1 MNKIFQFVCDKKIGA
16 WLFLDYKEK
25 YLSWTEN
32 VYIDD
37 ADKLDLKNIFDDD
50 HEIKE
55 RFYKDLEFGTG
66 GLRGIIGIGTNRINK
81 YVIRKISQGLANFI
95 NKSQEKN
102 KSVAIAYDSRSY
114 SQEFA
119 KETALVLNANGI
131 KSYLFD
137 ELHPTPVL
145 SFAVRYLNCCAGVVI
160 TASHNPKEYNGYK
173 VYGEDGGQV
182 VSPVDKEIVD
192 CVNKIT
198 DFDQIKLMSEKEAIE
213 KGLLNLIGKEIDN
226 EYIKK
231 IKEQRINLDLKHD
244 LKIVYTPLNGA
255 GNKLV
260 QRILKESDFENVYV
274 VKEQESPDP
283 SFKTIGIPNPEN
295 PKAFDL
301 ALKLAKEKN
310 ADIILATD
318 PDSDRIG
325 VAVKDKNDEYKFLTG
340 NMTGVLLLE
349 YILSQKKKLNKMPV
363 NPVII
368 STIVSSRMA
377 KLIALDYHAEYTDVL
392 TGFKYIAQEIK
403 KFKKEKSF
411 VFGFEESYGCLIGTH
426 ARDKDAIVA
435 AMLIC
440 EMADYYKEKN
450 LNLIEALEN
459 IYKKYG
465 YHREKLES
473 MELKGFDGLEKIK
486 KIMSCLRGN
495 KLKEI
500 NGLKIK
506 SFSDYKL
513 GIKKFCD
520 EKVMELK
527 LPKSDV
533 IYFEFDNDSWIC
545 VRPSGTEPKL
555 KIYFGVV
562 GKNLIDADKKLDL
575 LSESFLSEIKD
586 YDLQGCLV

>member
-1 MNKIFQFVCDKKIGA
+1 M
-16 WLFLDYKEK
+16 DYKEK

-32 VYIDD
+32 IYIDD
-37 ADKLDLKNIFDDD
+37 ADKLDLKNIFYDDK
-50 HEIKE
+50 EIKE

-81 YVIRKISQGLANFI
+81 YVIRKISQGLADFI
-95 NKSQEKN
+95 NNSQVKN
-102 KSVAIAYDSRSY
+102 KSVAIAYDSRLY

-198 DFDQIKLMSEKEAIE
+198 DFNQIKLMSENEALE
-213 KGLLNLIGKEIDN
+213 KGLLNLIGKEIDD

-260 QRILKESDFENVYV
+260 QRILKESGFENVYV

-325 VAVKDKNDEYKFLTG
+325 VAIKDKNDEYKFLTG

-349 YILSQKKKLNKMPV
+349 YILSQKKKLSKMPV

-377 KLIALDYHAEYTDVL
+377 KLIASDYHAEYIDVL
-392 TGFKYIAQEIK
+392 TGFKYIAKEIK
-403 KFKKEKSF
+403 KFEKDKNF

-426 ARDKDAIVA
+426 ARDKDAVIA

-450 LNLIEALEN
+450 LNLLVALDN

-486 KIMSCLRGN
+486 KIMACLREN

-506 SFSDYKL
+506 SFSDYKM
-513 GIKKFCD
+513 GIKKFFNG
-520 EKVMELK
+520 EIMELK

-533 IYFEFDNDSWIC
+533 IYFEFEDDSWIC

-575 LSESFLSEIKD
+575 LSKNFLSEIKN
-586 YDLQGCLV
+586 YELQGCLV

>member
-1 MNKIFQFVCDKKIGA
+1 M
-16 WLFLDYKEK
+16 DYKEK

-32 VYIDD
+32 IYIDN

-50 HEIKE
+50 KEIKE

-81 YVIRKISQGLANFI
+81 YIIRKISQGLADFI
-95 NKSQEKN
+95 NKSQVKN
-102 KSVAIAYDSRSY
+102 KSVAIAYDSRLY

-182 VSPVDKEIVD
+182 VSPIDKEIVD

-198 DFDQIKLMSEKEAIE
+198 DFNQIKLMSEDESLE
-213 KGLLNLIGKEIDN
+213 KGLLNLIGKEIDD

-260 QRILKESDFENVYV
+260 QRILKESGFENVYV
-274 VKEQESPDP
+274 VKEQEAPDP

-301 ALKLAKEKN
+301 VLKLAKEKN
-310 ADIILATD
+310 ADIVLATD

-325 VAVKDKNDEYKFLTG
+325 VAVKNKNNEYKFLTG

-377 KLIALDYHAEYTDVL
+377 KLIALDYHAEYIDVL

-403 KFKKEKSF
+403 KFEKEKNF

-440 EMADYYKEKN
+440 EMADFYKEKN
-450 LNLIEALEN
+450 LNLLEALDN

-473 MELKGFDGLEKIK
+473 MELKGIDGLEKIK
-486 KIMSCLRGN
+486 KIMSCLREN

-506 SFSDYKL
+506 SFSDYKT
-513 GIKKFCD
+513 GIEKFFD
-520 EKVMELK
+520 GKVMELK

-533 IYFEFDNDSWIC
+533 IYFEFEDNSWIC

-562 GKNLIDADKKLDL
+562 GKNLIDADKKLDS
-575 LSESFLSEIKD
+575 LSENFLSEIKN
-586 YDLQGCLV
+586 YELQGCLV

>member
-1 MNKIFQFVCDKKIGA
+1 M
-16 WLFLDYKEK
+16 DYKEK

-32 VYIDD
+32 IYIDD
-37 ADKLDLKNIFDDD
+37 ADKLDLKNIFDDE

-81 YVIRKISQGLANFI
+81 YVIREISQGLADFI
-95 NKSQEKN
+95 NKSQVKN
-102 KSVAIAYDSRSY
+102 KSVAIAYDSRLY

-198 DFDQIKLMSEKEAIE
+198 DFNQIKLMSEDEALE
-213 KGLLNLIGKEIDN
+213 KGLLNLIGKEIDD

-260 QRILKESDFENVYV
+260 QRILKESGFENVYV

-325 VAVKDKNDEYKFLTG
+325 VAVKNKNDEYKFLTG

-377 KLIALDYHAEYTDVL
+377 KLIALDYHAEYIDVL

-403 KFKKEKSF
+403 KFEKDKNF

-426 ARDKDAIVA
+426 ARDKDAVIA

-450 LNLIEALEN
+450 LNLLVALDN

-486 KIMSCLRGN
+486 KIMSCLRKN

-513 GIKKFCD
+513 GIKKFFD
-520 EKVMELK
+520 GKVVELK

-533 IYFEFDNDSWIC
+533 IYFEFEDDSWIC

-555 KIYFGVV
+555 KIYFGAV
-562 GKNLIDADKKLDL
+562 GKNLIDADKKLDS
-575 LSESFLSEIKD
+575 LSKSFLSEIKN

>member
-1 MNKIFQFVCDKKIGA
+1 M
-16 WLFLDYKEK
+16 DYKEK

-32 VYIDD
+32 IYIDN

-50 HEIKE
+50 KEIKE

-81 YVIRKISQGLANFI
+81 YVIRKISQGLADFI
-95 NKSQEKN
+95 NKSQVKN
-102 KSVAIAYDSRSY
+102 KSVAIAYDSRLY

-198 DFDQIKLMSEKEAIE
+198 DFNQIKLMSEDEALE
-213 KGLLNLIGKEIDN
+213 KGLLNLIGKEIDD

-260 QRILKESDFENVYV
+260 QRILKESEFENVYV

-325 VAVKDKNDEYKFLTG
+325 VAIKDKNDEYKFLTG

-349 YILSQKKKLNKMPV
+349 YILSQKKKLSKMPV

-377 KLIALDYHAEYTDVL
+377 KLIALDYHAEYIDVL

-403 KFKKEKSF
+403 KFEKDKNF

-426 ARDKDAIVA
+426 ARDKDAVIA

-450 LNLIEALEN
+450 LNLLVALDN

-506 SFSDYKL
+506 SFSDYKT
-513 GIKKFCD
+513 GIKKFFNG
-520 EKVMELK
+520 EIMELK

-533 IYFEFDNDSWIC
+533 IYFEFEDDSWIC

-575 LSESFLSEIKD
+575 LSKNFLSEIKN
-586 YDLQGCLV
+586 YELQGCLV

>member
-1 MNKIFQFVCDKKIGA
+1 M
-16 WLFLDYKEK
+16 DYKEK

-32 VYIDD
+32 IYIDD
-37 ADKLDLKNIFDDD
+37 ADKLDLKNIFYDDK
-50 HEIKE
+50 EIKE

-81 YVIRKISQGLANFI
+81 YVIRKISQGLADFI
-95 NKSQEKN
+95 NNSQVKN
-102 KSVAIAYDSRSY
+102 KSVAIAYDSRLY

-198 DFDQIKLMSEKEAIE
+198 DFNQIKLMSENEALE
-213 KGLLNLIGKEIDN
+213 KGLLNLIGKEIDD

-260 QRILKESDFENVYV
+260 QRILKESGFENVYV

-325 VAVKDKNDEYKFLTG
+325 VAVKNKNNEYKFLTG

-349 YILSQKKKLNKMPV
+349 YILSQKKKLSKMPV

-377 KLIALDYHAEYTDVL
+377 KLIASDYHAEYIDVL
-392 TGFKYIAQEIK
+392 TGFKYIAKEIK
-403 KFKKEKSF
+403 KFEKDKNF

-426 ARDKDAIVA
+426 ARDKDAVIA

-450 LNLIEALEN
+450 LNLLVALDN

-486 KIMSCLRGN
+486 KIMACLREN

-506 SFSDYKL
+506 SFSDYKM
-513 GIKKFCD
+513 GIKKFFNG
-520 EKVMELK
+520 EIMELK

-533 IYFEFDNDSWIC
+533 IYFEFEDDSWIC

-575 LSESFLSEIKD
+575 LSKNFLSEIKN
-586 YDLQGCLV
+586 YELQGCLV

>member
-1 MNKIFQFVCDKKIGA
+1 M
-16 WLFLDYKEK
+16 DYKEK

-32 VYIDD
+32 IYIDD
-37 ADKLDLKNIFDDD
+37 VDKLDLKNIFNDDK
-50 HEIKE
+50 EIKE

-95 NKSQEKN
+95 NKSQVKN
-102 KSVAIAYDSRSY
+102 KSVAIAYDSRLY

-182 VSPVDKEIVD
+182 VAPVDKEIVD

-198 DFDQIKLMSEKEAIE
+198 DFNQIKLMSEDKAFE
-213 KGLLNLIGKEIDN
+213 KGLLNLIGREIDD

-260 QRILKESDFENVYV
+260 QRILKESGFENVYV

-325 VAVKDKNDEYKFLTG
+325 VAVKNKNNEYKFLTG

-349 YILSQKKKLNKMPV
+349 YILSQKKKLSKMPV

-377 KLIALDYHAEYTDVL
+377 KLIALDYHAEYIDVL
-392 TGFKYIAQEIK
+392 TGFKYIAKEIK
-403 KFKKEKSF
+403 KFEKDKNF

-426 ARDKDAIVA
+426 ARDKDAVIA

-450 LNLIEALEN
+450 LNLLEALDN

-473 MELKGFDGLEKIK
+473 MELKGIDGLEKIK
-486 KIMSCLRGN
+486 KIMNCLREN

-513 GIKKFCD
+513 GIKKFFD
-520 EKVMELK
+520 GKVMELN

-533 IYFEFDNDSWIC
+533 IYFEFEDDSWIC

-562 GKNLIDADKKLDL
+562 GENLIDADKKLDL
-575 LSESFLSEIKD
+575 LSKNFLSEIKN

>member
-1 MNKIFQFVCDKKIGA
+1 M
-16 WLFLDYKEK
+16 DYKEK

-32 VYIDD
+32 IYIDD
-37 ADKLDLKNIFDDD
+37 ADKLDLKNIFDDE

-81 YVIRKISQGLANFI
+81 YVIRKISQGLADFI
-95 NKSQEKN
+95 NNSQVKN
-102 KSVAIAYDSRSY
+102 KSVAIAYDSRLY

-198 DFDQIKLMSEKEAIE
+198 DFNQIKLMSENEALE
-213 KGLLNLIGKEIDN
+213 KGLLNLIGKEIDD

-260 QRILKESDFENVYV
+260 QRILKESGFENVYV

-325 VAVKDKNDEYKFLTG
+325 VAIKDKNDEYKFLTG

-349 YILSQKKKLNKMPV
+349 YILSQKKKLSKMPV

-377 KLIALDYHAEYTDVL
+377 KLIALDYHAEYIDVL

-403 KFKKEKSF
+403 KFEKEKNF

-450 LNLIEALEN
+450 LNLLVALDN

-486 KIMSCLRGN
+486 KIMSCLREN
-495 KLKEI
+495 KLKDI

-513 GIKKFCD
+513 GIKKFFD
-520 EKVMELK
+520 GKVVELK

-533 IYFEFDNDSWIC
+533 IYFEFEDDSWIC

-575 LSESFLSEIKD
+575 LSKNFLSEIKN

>member
-1 MNKIFQFVCDKKIGA
+1 M
-16 WLFLDYKEK
+16 DYKEK

-32 VYIDD
+32 IYIDD
-37 ADKLDLKNIFDDD
+37 VDKLDLKNIFNDDK
-50 HEIKE
+50 EIKE

-95 NKSQEKN
+95 NKSQVKN
-102 KSVAIAYDSRSY
+102 KSVAIAYDSRLY

-182 VSPVDKEIVD
+182 VAPVDKEIVD

-198 DFDQIKLMSEKEAIE
+198 DFNQIKLMSEDKAFE
-213 KGLLNLIGKEIDN
+213 KGLLNLIGREIDD

-260 QRILKESDFENVYV
+260 QRILKESGFENVYV

-325 VAVKDKNDEYKFLTG
+325 VAVKNKNNEYKFLTG

-349 YILSQKKKLNKMPV
+349 YILSQKKKLSKMPV

-377 KLIALDYHAEYTDVL
+377 KLIASDYHAEYIDVL
-392 TGFKYIAQEIK
+392 TGFKYIAKEIK
-403 KFKKEKSF
+403 KFEKDKNF

-426 ARDKDAIVA
+426 ARDKDAVIA

-450 LNLIEALEN
+450 LNLLEALDN

-473 MELKGFDGLEKIK
+473 MELKGIDGLEKIK
-486 KIMSCLRGN
+486 KIMSCLREN

-513 GIKKFCD
+513 GIKKFFD
-520 EKVMELK
+520 GKVVELK

-533 IYFEFDNDSWIC
+533 IYFEFEDDSWIC

-575 LSESFLSEIKD
+575 LSKNFLSEIKN

>member
-1 MNKIFQFVCDKKIGA
+1 M
-16 WLFLDYKEK
+16 DYKEK

-32 VYIDD
+32 IYIDD
-37 ADKLDLKNIFDDD
+37 VDKLDLKNIFNDDK
-50 HEIKE
+50 EIKE

-95 NKSQEKN
+95 NKSQVKN
-102 KSVAIAYDSRSY
+102 KSVAIAYDSRLY

-182 VSPVDKEIVD
+182 VAPVDKEIVD

-198 DFDQIKLMSEKEAIE
+198 DFNQIKLMSEDKAFE
-213 KGLLNLIGKEIDN
+213 KGLLNLIGREIDD

-260 QRILKESDFENVYV
+260 QRILKESGFENVYV

-325 VAVKDKNDEYKFLTG
+325 VAVKNKNNEYKFLTG

-349 YILSQKKKLNKMPV
+349 YILSQKKKLSKMPV

-377 KLIALDYHAEYTDVL
+377 KLIASDYHAEYIDVL
-392 TGFKYIAQEIK
+392 TGFKYIAKEIK
-403 KFKKEKSF
+403 KFEKDKNF

-426 ARDKDAIVA
+426 ARDKDAVIA

-450 LNLIEALEN
+450 LNLLEALDN

-473 MELKGFDGLEKIK
+473 MELKGIDGLEKIK
-486 KIMSCLRGN
+486 KIMNCLREN

-513 GIKKFCD
+513 GIKKFFD
-520 EKVMELK
+520 GKVMELN

-533 IYFEFDNDSWIC
+533 IYFEFEDDSWIC

-562 GKNLIDADKKLDL
+562 GENLIDADKKLDL
-575 LSESFLSEIKD
+575 LSKNFLSEIKN

>member
-1 MNKIFQFVCDKKIGA
+1 M
-16 WLFLDYKEK
+16 DYKEK

-32 VYIDD
+32 IYIDD
-37 ADKLDLKNIFDDD
+37 ADKLDLKNIFDDE

-81 YVIRKISQGLANFI
+81 YVIREISQGLADFI
-95 NKSQEKN
+95 NKSQVKN
-102 KSVAIAYDSRSY
+102 KSVAIAYDSRLY

-198 DFDQIKLMSEKEAIE
+198 DFNQIKLMSEDEALE
-213 KGLLNLIGKEIDN
+213 KGLLNLIGKEIDD

-260 QRILKESDFENVYV
+260 QRILKESEFENVYV

-325 VAVKDKNDEYKFLTG
+325 VAVKNKNDEYKFLTG

-349 YILSQKKKLNKMPV
+349 YILSQKKKLSKMPV

-377 KLIALDYHAEYTDVL
+377 KLIALDYHAEYIDVL

-403 KFKKEKSF
+403 KFEKDKNF

-426 ARDKDAIVA
+426 ARDKDAVIA

-450 LNLIEALEN
+450 LNLLVALDN

-486 KIMSCLRGN
+486 KIMSCLRKN

-513 GIKKFCD
+513 GIKKFFD
-520 EKVMELK
+520 GKVVELK

-533 IYFEFDNDSWIC
+533 IYFEFEDDSWIC

-555 KIYFGVV
+555 KIYFGAV
-562 GKNLIDADKKLDL
+562 GKNLIDADKKLDS
-575 LSESFLSEIKD
+575 LSKSFLSEIKN

>member
-1 MNKIFQFVCDKKIGA
+1 M
-16 WLFLDYKEK
+16 DYKEK

-32 VYIDD
+32 IYIDD
-37 ADKLDLKNIFDDD
+37 ADKLDLKNIFDDE

-81 YVIRKISQGLANFI
+81 YVIRKISQGLADFI
-95 NKSQEKN
+95 NKSQVKN
-102 KSVAIAYDSRSY
+102 KSVAIAYDSRLY

-198 DFDQIKLMSEKEAIE
+198 DFNQIKLMSEDEALE
-213 KGLLNLIGKEIDN
+213 KGLLNLIGKEIDD

-260 QRILKESDFENVYV
+260 QRILKESGFENVYV

-325 VAVKDKNDEYKFLTG
+325 VAVKNKNDEYKFLTG

-349 YILSQKKKLNKMPV
+349 YILSQKQKLNKMPV

-377 KLIALDYHAEYTDVL
+377 KLIALDYHAEYIDVL

-403 KFKKEKSF
+403 KFEKDKNF

-426 ARDKDAIVA
+426 ARDKDAVIA

-450 LNLIEALEN
+450 LNLLVALDN

-486 KIMSCLRGN
+486 KIMSCLREN

-513 GIKKFCD
+513 GIKKFFD
-520 EKVMELK
+520 GKVVELK

-533 IYFEFDNDSWIC
+533 IYFEFEDDSWIC

-555 KIYFGVV
+555 KIYFGAV
-562 GKNLIDADKKLDL
+562 GKNLIDADKKLDS
-575 LSESFLSEIKD
+575 LSKSFLSEIKN

>member
-1 MNKIFQFVCDKKIGA
+1 M
-16 WLFLDYKEK
+16 FLDYKEK

-32 VYIDD
+32 IYIDD

-50 HEIKE
+50 KEIKE

-81 YVIRKISQGLANFI
+81 YIIRKISQGLADFI
-95 NKSQEKN
+95 NKSQVKN
-102 KSVAIAYDSRSY
+102 KSVAIAYDSRLY

-182 VSPVDKEIVD
+182 VSPIDKEIVD

-198 DFDQIKLMSEKEAIE
+198 DFNQIKLMSEDESLE
-213 KGLLNLIGKEIDN
+213 KGLLNLIGKEIDD

-260 QRILKESDFENVYV
+260 QRILKESGFENVYV
-274 VKEQESPDP
+274 VKEQEAPDP

-301 ALKLAKEKN
+301 VLKLAKEKN
-310 ADIILATD
+310 ADIVLATD

-325 VAVKDKNDEYKFLTG
+325 VAVKNKNNEYKFLTG

-377 KLIALDYHAEYTDVL
+377 KLIALDYHAEYIDVL

-403 KFKKEKSF
+403 KFEKEKNF

-440 EMADYYKEKN
+440 EMADFYKEKN
-450 LNLIEALEN
+450 LNLLEALEN

-473 MELKGFDGLEKIK
+473 MELKGIDGLEKIK
-486 KIMSCLRGN
+486 KIMSCLREN

-506 SFSDYKL
+506 SFSDYKT
-513 GIKKFCD
+513 GIEKFFD
-520 EKVMELK
+520 GKVMELK

-533 IYFEFDNDSWIC
+533 IYFEFEDNSWIC

-562 GKNLIDADKKLDL
+562 GKNLIDADKKLDS
-575 LSESFLSEIKD
+575 LSENFLSEIKN
-586 YDLQGCLV
+586 YELQGCLV

>member
-1 MNKIFQFVCDKKIGA
+1 M
-16 WLFLDYKEK
+16 DYKEK

-32 VYIDD
+32 IYIDD
-37 ADKLDLKNIFDDD
+37 ADKLDLKNIFNDDK
-50 HEIKE
+50 EIKE

-95 NKSQEKN
+95 NKSREKN
-102 KSVAIAYDSRSY
+102 KSVAIAYDSRLY

-198 DFDQIKLMSEKEAIE
+198 DFNQIKLMSEDEALE
-213 KGLLNLIGKEIDN
+213 KGLLNLIGKEIDD

-260 QRILKESDFENVYV
+260 QRILKESEFENVYV

-349 YILSQKKKLNKMPV
+349 YILSQKKKLSKMPV

-377 KLIALDYHAEYTDVL
+377 KLIALDYHAEYIDVL

-403 KFKKEKSF
+403 KFEKDKNF

-440 EMADYYKEKN
+440 EIADYYKEKN
-450 LNLIEALEN
+450 LNLLVALDN

-486 KIMSCLRGN
+486 KIMSCLREN

-513 GIKKFCD
+513 GIKKFFNG
-520 EKVMELK
+520 EIMELK

-533 IYFEFDNDSWIC
+533 IYFEFEDDSWIC

-562 GKNLIDADKKLDL
+562 GKNLIDVDKKLDL
-575 LSESFLSEIKD
+575 LSKNFLSEIKN

>member
-1 MNKIFQFVCDKKIGA
+1 M
-16 WLFLDYKEK
+16 
-25 YLSWTEN
+25 
-32 VYIDD
+32 
-37 ADKLDLKNIFDDD
+37 
-50 HEIKE
+50 
-55 RFYKDLEFGTG
+55 
-66 GLRGIIGIGTNRINK
+66 
-81 YVIRKISQGLANFI
+81 
-95 NKSQEKN
+95 
-102 KSVAIAYDSRSY
+102 
-114 SQEFA
+114 
-119 KETALVLNANGI
+119 
-131 KSYLFD
+131 
-137 ELHPTPVL
+137 
-145 SFAVRYLNCCAGVVI
+145 
-160 TASHNPKEYNGYK
+160 
-173 VYGEDGGQV
+173 
-182 VSPVDKEIVD
+182 
-192 CVNKIT
+192 
-198 DFDQIKLMSEKEAIE
+198 
-213 KGLLNLIGKEIDN
+213 LNLIGKEIDDG
-226 EYIKK
+226 YIKK

-260 QRILKESDFENVYV
+260 QRILKESGFENVYV

-325 VAVKDKNDEYKFLTG
+325 VAVKNKNDEYKFLTG

-349 YILSQKKKLNKMPV
+349 YILSQKKKLSKMPV

-377 KLIALDYHAEYTDVL
+377 KLIALDYHAEYIDVL
-392 TGFKYIAQEIK
+392 TGFKYIAKEIK
-403 KFKKEKSF
+403 KFEKDKNF

-426 ARDKDAIVA
+426 ARDKDAVIA

-450 LNLIEALEN
+450 LNLLVALDN

-486 KIMSCLRGN
+486 KIMACLREN

-506 SFSDYKL
+506 SFSDYKM
-513 GIKKFCD
+513 GIKKFFNG
-520 EKVMELK
+520 EIMELK

-533 IYFEFDNDSWIC
+533 IYFEFEDDSWIC

-575 LSESFLSEIKD
+575 LSKNFLSEIKN
-586 YDLQGCLV
+586 YELQGCLV

>member
-1 MNKIFQFVCDKKIGA
+1 M
-16 WLFLDYKEK
+16 DYKEK

-32 VYIDD
+32 IYIDD

-50 HEIKE
+50 KEIKE

-81 YVIRKISQGLANFI
+81 YVIRKISQGLADFI
-95 NKSQEKN
+95 NNSQVKN
-102 KSVAIAYDSRSY
+102 KSVAIAYDSRLY

-198 DFDQIKLMSEKEAIE
+198 DFNQIKLMSEDEALE
-213 KGLLNLIGKEIDN
+213 KGLLNLIGKEIDD

-260 QRILKESDFENVYV
+260 QRILKESGFENVYV

-349 YILSQKKKLNKMPV
+349 YILSQKKKLSKMPV

-377 KLIALDYHAEYTDVL
+377 KLIALDYHAEYIDVL

-403 KFKKEKSF
+403 KFEKDKNF

-426 ARDKDAIVA
+426 ARDKDAVIA

-450 LNLIEALEN
+450 LNLLVALDN

-486 KIMSCLRGN
+486 KIMACLREN

-506 SFSDYKL
+506 SFSDYKM
-513 GIKKFCD
+513 GIKKFFNG
-520 EKVMELK
+520 EIMELK

-533 IYFEFDNDSWIC
+533 IYFEFEDDSWIC

-575 LSESFLSEIKD
+575 LSKNFLSEIKN
-586 YDLQGCLV
+586 YELQGCLV

>member
-1 MNKIFQFVCDKKIGA
+1 M
-16 WLFLDYKEK
+16 DYKEK

-32 VYIDD
+32 IYIDD
-37 ADKLDLKNIFDDD
+37 VDKLDLKNIFNDDK
-50 HEIKE
+50 EIKE

-95 NKSQEKN
+95 NKSQVKN
-102 KSVAIAYDSRSY
+102 KSVAIAYDSRLY

-182 VSPVDKEIVD
+182 VAPVDKEIVD
-192 CVNKIT
+192 CVNQIT
-198 DFDQIKLMSEKEAIE
+198 DFNQIKLMSEDEALE
-213 KGLLNLIGKEIDN
+213 KGLLNLIGKEIDD

-260 QRILKESDFENVYV
+260 QRILKESGFENVYV

-325 VAVKDKNDEYKFLTG
+325 VAVKNKNNEYKFLTG

-349 YILSQKKKLNKMPV
+349 YILSQKKKLSKMPV

-377 KLIALDYHAEYTDVL
+377 KLIALDYHAEYIDVL

-403 KFKKEKSF
+403 KFEKDKNF

-426 ARDKDAIVA
+426 ARDKDAVIA

-450 LNLIEALEN
+450 LNLLEALDN

-473 MELKGFDGLEKIK
+473 MELKGIDGLEKIK
-486 KIMSCLRGN
+486 KIMSCLREN

-513 GIKKFCD
+513 GIKKFFD
-520 EKVMELK
+520 GKVLELK

-533 IYFEFDNDSWIC
+533 IYFEFEDDSWIC

-562 GKNLIDADKKLDL
+562 GKNLIDADKKLDS
-575 LSESFLSEIKD
+575 LSENFLSEIKN
-586 YDLQGCLV
+586 YELQGCLV

>member
-1 MNKIFQFVCDKKIGA
+1 M
-16 WLFLDYKEK
+16 DYKEK

-32 VYIDD
+32 IYIDD

-50 HEIKE
+50 KEIKE

-95 NKSQEKN
+95 NNSQVKN
-102 KSVAIAYDSRSY
+102 KSVAIAYDSRLY

-182 VSPVDKEIVD
+182 VLPVDKEIVD

-198 DFDQIKLMSEKEAIE
+198 DFNQIKLMSEDEALE
-213 KGLLNLIGKEIDN
+213 KGLLNLIGKEIDD

-260 QRILKESDFENVYV
+260 QRILKESGFENVYV
-274 VKEQESPDP
+274 VKEQESPDS
-283 SFKTIGIPNPEN
+283 SFTTIGIPNPEN

-349 YILSQKKKLNKMPV
+349 YILSQKKKLSKMPV

-377 KLIALDYHAEYTDVL
+377 KLIALDYHAEYIDVL

-403 KFKKEKSF
+403 KFEKDKNF

-426 ARDKDAIVA
+426 ARDKDAVIA

-450 LNLIEALEN
+450 LNLLVALDN

-486 KIMSCLRGN
+486 KIMSCLREN

-506 SFSDYKL
+506 SFSDYKT
-513 GIKKFCD
+513 GIKKFFNG
-520 EKVMELK
+520 EIMELK

-533 IYFEFDNDSWIC
+533 IYFEFEDDSWIC

-575 LSESFLSEIKD
+575 LSKNFLSEIKN

>member
-1 MNKIFQFVCDKKIGA
+1 M
-16 WLFLDYKEK
+16 DYKEK

-32 VYIDD
+32 IYIDN

-50 HEIKE
+50 KEIKE

-81 YVIRKISQGLANFI
+81 YVIRKISQGLADFI
-95 NKSQEKN
+95 NKRQVKN
-102 KSVAIAYDSRSY
+102 KSVAIAYDSRLY

-198 DFDQIKLMSEKEAIE
+198 DFNQIKLMSEDEALE
-213 KGLLNLIGKEIDN
+213 KGLLNLIGKEIDD

-260 QRILKESDFENVYV
+260 QRILKESGFENVYV

-325 VAVKDKNDEYKFLTG
+325 VAVKNKNDEYKFLTG

-349 YILSQKKKLNKMPV
+349 YILSQKKKLSKMPV

-377 KLIALDYHAEYTDVL
+377 KLIALDYHAEYIDVL

-403 KFKKEKSF
+403 KFEKDKNF

-426 ARDKDAIVA
+426 ARDKDAVIA

-450 LNLIEALEN
+450 LNL
-459 IYKKYG
+459 
-465 YHREKLES
+465 
-473 MELKGFDGLEKIK
+473 
-486 KIMSCLRGN
+486 
-495 KLKEI
+495 
-500 NGLKIK
+500 
-506 SFSDYKL
+506 
-513 GIKKFCD
+513 
-520 EKVMELK
+520 
-527 LPKSDV
+527 
-533 IYFEFDNDSWIC
+533 
-545 VRPSGTEPKL
+545 
-555 KIYFGVV
+555 
-562 GKNLIDADKKLDL
+562 
-575 LSESFLSEIKD
+575 
-586 YDLQGCLV
+586 LVA

>member
-1 MNKIFQFVCDKKIGA
+1 M
-16 WLFLDYKEK
+16 DYKEK

-32 VYIDD
+32 IYIDD
-37 ADKLDLKNIFDDD
+37 ADKLDLKNIFDDE

-81 YVIRKISQGLANFI
+81 YVIRKISQGLADFI
-95 NKSQEKN
+95 NKSQVKN
-102 KSVAIAYDSRSY
+102 KSVAIAYDSRLY

-198 DFDQIKLMSEKEAIE
+198 DFNQIKLMSEDEALE
-213 KGLLNLIGKEIDN
+213 KGLLNLIGKEIDD

-260 QRILKESDFENVYV
+260 QRILKESGFENVYV

-325 VAVKDKNDEYKFLTG
+325 VAVKNKNDEYKFLTG

-377 KLIALDYHAEYTDVL
+377 KLIALDYHSEYIDVL

-403 KFKKEKSF
+403 KFEKDKNF

-426 ARDKDAIVA
+426 ARDKDAVIA

-450 LNLIEALEN
+450 LNLLVALDN

-486 KIMSCLRGN
+486 KIMSCLRKN

-513 GIKKFCD
+513 GIKKFFD
-520 EKVMELK
+520 GKVVELK

-533 IYFEFDNDSWIC
+533 IYFEFEDDSWIC

-555 KIYFGVV
+555 KIYFGAV
-562 GKNLIDADKKLDL
+562 GKNLIDADKKLDS
-575 LSESFLSEIKD
+575 LSKSFLSEIKN

>member
-1 MNKIFQFVCDKKIGA
+1 M
-16 WLFLDYKEK
+16 DYKEK

-32 VYIDD
+32 IYIDD
-37 ADKLDLKNIFDDD
+37 VDKLDLKNIFNDDK
-50 HEIKE
+50 EIKE

-95 NKSQEKN
+95 NKSQVKN
-102 KSVAIAYDSRSY
+102 KSVAIAYDSRLY

-182 VSPVDKEIVD
+182 VAPVDKEIVD

-198 DFDQIKLMSEKEAIE
+198 DFNQIKLMSEDKAFE
-213 KGLLNLIGKEIDN
+213 KGLLNLIGREIDD

-260 QRILKESDFENVYV
+260 QRILKESGFENVYV

-318 PDSDRIG
+318 PDSDRID
-325 VAVKDKNDEYKFLTG
+325 VAVKNKNNEYKFLTG

-349 YILSQKKKLNKMPV
+349 YILSQKKKLSKMPV

-377 KLIALDYHAEYTDVL
+377 KLIASDYHAEYIDVL
-392 TGFKYIAQEIK
+392 TGFKYIAKEIK
-403 KFKKEKSF
+403 KFEKDKNF

-426 ARDKDAIVA
+426 ARDKDAVIA

-450 LNLIEALEN
+450 LNLLEALDN

-473 MELKGFDGLEKIK
+473 MELKGIDGLEKIK
-486 KIMSCLRGN
+486 KIMNCLREN

-513 GIKKFCD
+513 GIKKFFD
-520 EKVMELK
+520 GKVMELN

-533 IYFEFDNDSWIC
+533 IYFEFEDDSWIC

-562 GKNLIDADKKLDL
+562 GENLIDADKKLDL
-575 LSESFLSEIKD
+575 LSKNFLSEIKN
-586 YDLQGCLV
+586 YELQGCLV

>member
-1 MNKIFQFVCDKKIGA
+1 M
-16 WLFLDYKEK
+16 DYKEK

-32 VYIDD
+32 IYIDD

-50 HEIKE
+50 KEIKE

-81 YVIRKISQGLANFI
+81 YVIRKISQGLADFI
-95 NKSQEKN
+95 NNSQVKN
-102 KSVAIAYDSRSY
+102 KSVAIAYDSRLY

-198 DFDQIKLMSEKEAIE
+198 DFNQIKLMSEDEALE
-213 KGLLNLIGKEIDN
+213 KGLLNLIGKEIDD

-260 QRILKESDFENVYV
+260 QRILKESGFENVYV

-349 YILSQKKKLNKMPV
+349 YILSQKKKLSKMPV

-377 KLIALDYHAEYTDVL
+377 KLIALDYHAEYIDVL

-403 KFKKEKSF
+403 KFEKDKNF

-426 ARDKDAIVA
+426 ARDKDAVIA

-450 LNLIEALEN
+450 LNLLVALDN

-486 KIMSCLRGN
+486 KIMSCLRKN

-513 GIKKFCD
+513 GIKKFFNG
-520 EKVMELK
+520 EIMELK

-575 LSESFLSEIKD
+575 LSKNFLSEIKN

>member
-1 MNKIFQFVCDKKIGA
+1 M
-16 WLFLDYKEK
+16 DYKEK

-32 VYIDD
+32 IYIDD
-37 ADKLDLKNIFDDD
+37 ADKLDLKNIFDDEQ
-50 HEIKE
+50 EIKE

-102 KSVAIAYDSRSY
+102 KSVAIAYDSRLY

-198 DFDQIKLMSEKEAIE
+198 DFNQIKLMSEDEALE
-213 KGLLNLIGKEIDN
+213 KGLLNLIGKEIDD

-231 IKEQRINLDLKHD
+231 IRDQRINLDLKHD

-260 QRILKESDFENVYV
+260 QRILKESGFENVYV

-325 VAVKDKNDEYKFLTG
+325 VAVKNKNNEYKFLTG

-349 YILSQKKKLNKMPV
+349 YILSQKKKLSKMPV

-377 KLIALDYHAEYTDVL
+377 KLIALDYHAEYIDVL
-392 TGFKYIAQEIK
+392 TGFKYIAREIK
-403 KFKKEKSF
+403 KFEKEKNF

-426 ARDKDAIVA
+426 ARDKDAVIA

-450 LNLIEALEN
+450 LNLLVALDN

-473 MELKGFDGLEKIK
+473 MELKGLDGLEKIK
-486 KIMSCLRGN
+486 KIMSCLREN
-495 KLKEI
+495 KLKKI

-506 SFSDYKL
+506 SFSDYKT
-513 GIKKFCD
+513 GIKKFFD
-520 EKVMELK
+520 GKVVELK

-533 IYFEFDNDSWIC
+533 IYFEFEDDSWIC

-555 KIYFGVV
+555 KIYFGAV
-562 GKNLIDADKKLDL
+562 GKNLIDADKKLDS
-575 LSESFLSEIKD
+575 LSKSFLSEIKN

>member
-1 MNKIFQFVCDKKIGA
+1 M
-16 WLFLDYKEK
+16 FLDYKEK

-32 VYIDD
+32 IYIDD

-50 HEIKE
+50 KEIKE

-81 YVIRKISQGLANFI
+81 YIIRKISQGLADFI
-95 NKSQEKN
+95 NKSQVKN
-102 KSVAIAYDSRSY
+102 KSVAIAYDSRLY

-182 VSPVDKEIVD
+182 VSPIDKEIVD

-198 DFDQIKLMSEKEAIE
+198 DFNQIKLMSEDEALE
-213 KGLLNLIGKEIDN
+213 KGLLNLIGKEIDD

-260 QRILKESDFENVYV
+260 QRILKESGFENVYV
-274 VKEQESPDP
+274 VKEQEAPDP

-301 ALKLAKEKN
+301 VLKLAKEKN
-310 ADIILATD
+310 ADIVLATD

-325 VAVKDKNDEYKFLTG
+325 VAVKNKNNEYKFLTG

-377 KLIALDYHAEYTDVL
+377 KLIALDYHAEYIDVL

-403 KFKKEKSF
+403 KFEKEKNF

-440 EMADYYKEKN
+440 EMADFYKEKN
-450 LNLIEALEN
+450 LNLLEALDN

-473 MELKGFDGLEKIK
+473 MELKGIDGLEKIK
-486 KIMSCLRGN
+486 KIMSCLREN

-506 SFSDYKL
+506 SFSDYKT
-513 GIKKFCD
+513 GIEKFFD
-520 EKVMELK
+520 GKVMELK

-533 IYFEFDNDSWIC
+533 IYFEFEDNSWIC

-562 GKNLIDADKKLDL
+562 GKNLIDADKKLDS
-575 LSESFLSEIKD
+575 LSENFLSEIKN
-586 YDLQGCLV
+586 YELQGCLV